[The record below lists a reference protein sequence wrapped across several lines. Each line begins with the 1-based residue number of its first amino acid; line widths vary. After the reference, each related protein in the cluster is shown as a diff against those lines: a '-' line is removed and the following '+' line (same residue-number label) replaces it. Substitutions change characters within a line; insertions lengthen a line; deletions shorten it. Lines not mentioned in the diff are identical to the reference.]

1 MQRYRQEAELCVSG
15 RAAVD
20 GKLLREDNSLLNQPT
35 TFLAK
40 DRPGCS
46 DSTWMMVGT
55 VDGDPTQRVGESG

>member
-1 MQRYRQEAELCVSG
+1 M
-15 RAAVD
+15 D
-20 GKLLREDNSLLNQPT
+20 GKLPREDNSLLNQP

-46 DSTWMMVGT
+46 DSTWTMVGT

>member
-1 MQRYRQEAELCVSG
+1 M
-15 RAAVD
+15 D

-46 DSTWMMVGT
+46 DSTWTMVGT